1 MEGAPLRSRLRQNHL
16 RRQDH
21 TDVLGVD
28 CPGGLQRHKSLRLFA
43 AEVVGLA
50 RICFEI
56 ERLSKGDSAFGF
68 SRVCG
73 AWERA
78 FLLKR
83 PVLFMNFGSGGAYA
97 LDGIGEVSGM
107 SCPECGGAL
116 WELSVTPPRFRCH
129 TGHSFTCAALF
140 QSQDETV
147 EEALWVAIRALHEKQ
162 LLLGRLIRSSKD
174 AGRDDASQ
182 EYELASEGLESH
194 KATLRALVA
203 SRRAV

>member
-83 PVLFMNFGSGGAYA
+83 PVLFMNFERRRFSFKKFAGDRSDFSFCRGSFRGPLRTLFNQLPKLFGFSDVVVIHSLTY
-97 LDGIGEVSGM
+97 DVIYNIVSFG
-107 SCPECGGAL
+107 
-116 WELSVTPPRFRCH
+116 
-129 TGHSFTCAALF
+129 
-140 QSQDETV
+140 
-147 EEALWVAIRALHEKQ
+147 
-162 LLLGRLIRSSKD
+162 
-174 AGRDDASQ
+174 
-182 EYELASEGLESH
+182 
-194 KATLRALVA
+194 
-203 SRRAV
+203 